1 MQPNKEGE
9 KSRKEGKICGKQL
22 PLYDLF
28 HVKKTKQGTPKYG
41 LKNLGCNC
49 WVEFVH
55 YEYFV

>member
-49 WVEFVH
+49 
-55 YEYFV
+55 